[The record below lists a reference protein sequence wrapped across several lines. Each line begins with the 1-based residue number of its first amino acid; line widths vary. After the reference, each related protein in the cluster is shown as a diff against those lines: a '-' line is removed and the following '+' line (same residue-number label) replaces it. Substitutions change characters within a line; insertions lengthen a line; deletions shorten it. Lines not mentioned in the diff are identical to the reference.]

1 MNRLSLLLL
10 LSSGLA
16 PAAPRL
22 FYSKY
27 FKGSVPEFTAIT
39 VERSGQVIYQ
49 EAKDDD
55 NPIRVQ
61 MTEAETQQLFDLAE
75 KLDKFQHPIESGLKV
90 ANMGAKTFR
99 FEDGAEKHEV
109 QFNYSIDPLA
119 QALLDCFERIAE
131 TEQDFKELDR
141 TAHYDKLGVNDALL
155 TLDISMEHKRVVAAQ
170 QFLPLLDRIAKNDSY
185 LHIARER
192 ASALAEAI
200 RKPPPAPQ
208 EKTQP

>member
-10 LSSGLA
+10 LFSGLA

-27 FKGSVPEFTAIT
+27 FKGSVPEFTAVT
-39 VERSGQVIYQ
+39 VERSGQVTYQ

-90 ANMGAKTFR
+90 ANMGTKT
-99 FEDGAEKHEV
+99 
-109 QFNYSIDPLA
+109 
-119 QALLDCFERIAE
+119 
-131 TEQDFKELDR
+131 
-141 TAHYDKLGVNDALL
+141 
-155 TLDISMEHKRVVAAQ
+155 
-170 QFLPLLDRIAKNDSY
+170 
-185 LHIARER
+185 
-192 ASALAEAI
+192 
-200 RKPPPAPQ
+200 
-208 EKTQP
+208 